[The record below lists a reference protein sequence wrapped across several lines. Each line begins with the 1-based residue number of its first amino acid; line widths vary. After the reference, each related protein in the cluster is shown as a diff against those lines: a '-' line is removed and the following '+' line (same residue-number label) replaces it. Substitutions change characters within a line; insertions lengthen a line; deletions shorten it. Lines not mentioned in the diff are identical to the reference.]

1 MYVLTVYILLVN
13 KLIYKD
19 QAYSN
24 AQLSTQINAS
34 PTQARLEPPYI
45 RHKSIQTNTSATRIN
60 TSLKGLNTSH
70 FYACSLGSG
79 SGSKENQKQIP
90 QISKQTRGFL
100 ESFFFLGVKTIRVK
114 TILHQNILT
123 ILSPFCIGMYPKR

>member
-1 MYVLTVYILLVN
+1 MYVLTVYVLLVN

-34 PTQARLEPPYI
+34 PTQARLEPPHI

-70 FYACSLGSG
+70 FGSLLRLFIRIRIRIKREPKANSTNI
-79 SGSKENQKQIP
+79 ETD
-90 QISKQTRGFL
+90 TRF
-100 ESFFFLGVKTIRVK
+100 S
-114 TILHQNILT
+114 
-123 ILSPFCIGMYPKR
+123 

>member
-24 AQLSTQINAS
+24 AQLSIQINAS

-45 RHKSIQTNTSATRIN
+45 RHKSIQINTSATRIN
-60 TSLKGLNTSH
+60 TSLEGLNTSH
-70 FYACSLGSG
+70 FGSLLRLFIRIRIRIKRE
-79 SGSKENQKQIP
+79 SKANSTNIETD
-90 QISKQTRGFL
+90 TRF
-100 ESFFFLGVKTIRVK
+100 S
-114 TILHQNILT
+114 
-123 ILSPFCIGMYPKR
+123 

>member
-1 MYVLTVYILLVN
+1 MLTSAASLSIDVLYPLFFNFDPFGATFTIMYVLTVYILLVN

-70 FYACSLGSG
+70 FGSLLRLFIRIRIRIKREPKANSTNI
-79 SGSKENQKQIP
+79 ETD
-90 QISKQTRGFL
+90 TRF
-100 ESFFFLGVKTIRVK
+100 S
-114 TILHQNILT
+114 
-123 ILSPFCIGMYPKR
+123 